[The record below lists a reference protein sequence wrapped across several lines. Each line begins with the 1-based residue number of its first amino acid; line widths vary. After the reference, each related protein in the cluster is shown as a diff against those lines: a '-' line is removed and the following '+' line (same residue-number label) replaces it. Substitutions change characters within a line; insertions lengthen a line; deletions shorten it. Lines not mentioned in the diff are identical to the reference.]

1 MTPEQFKAERLRLGI
16 TQKEMATRIGV
27 SLQAIW
33 YYETG
38 KRKVPEPVA
47 LLLNSQRL
55 YDQLLA
61 EKEQGNEP
69 SSA

>member
-1 MTPEQFKAERLRLGI
+1 MTAEQFKAERLRLGI

-47 LLLNSQRL
+47 LLLHSQRL
-55 YDQLLA
+55 YHKLLA
-61 EKEQGNEP
+61 EKEQGNG
-69 SSA
+69 SA